1 MLASSQWVW
10 LIISHQM
17 VQISLLPP
25 LTSSLASLKS
35 LSPIFTLFSP
45 LKCSGSPVCFCD
57 WWRCRV
63 SCSNYLVFSD
73 IKDVQLRDQFS
84 SLIFIT
90 KCCFNKNSRLPT
102 RCCCSTLLWPSV
114 GNISALPSYF
124 SSSFCL
130 PSLQLSSLDYT
141 EPTKTRWSHLIF
153 SSLSLI

>member
-35 LSPIFTLFSP
+35 LSPIFTLFPP
-45 LKCSGSPVCFCD
+45 LKCSGGPVCFCD

-114 GNISALPSYF
+114 GNISALLHSPPISPPPSA
-124 SSSFCL
+124 SR
-130 PSLQLSSLDYT
+130 LSNS
-141 EPTKTRWSHLIF
+141 PVLITQNPPR
-153 SSLSLI
+153 LADHI